1 MPPQLAA
8 FFSKYGVYIGIAVV
22 GMLILTLA
30 FCQGKQ
36 SGKQGEVINQQE
48 RELDFNAAEKGA
60 AVTASDKRVSD
71 VVRVA
76 MEAKELQDALETETD
91 PYARRVLRGCIVL
104 RQQGRD
110 TSGIPGCLRPAS
122 RPGTAVPDG
131 GAR

>member
-48 RELDFNAAEKGA
+48 RELDFKAAEGDAKTA
-60 AVTASDKRVSD
+60 ASDKRVTD
-71 VVRVA
+71 EVRVA
-76 MEAKELQDALETETD
+76 MELKELTDALETETD
-91 PYARRVLRGCIVL
+91 PYARRVLRGCIVM

-110 TSGIPGCLRPAS
+110 TGVIPGCSRPAS
-122 RPGTAVPDG
+122 GPGTAVPN
-131 GAR
+131 